1 VTGLSYFKE
10 TTAMATKLK
19 EWLDKNGTDTFH
31 TILDFLLGDVSDT
44 TLKDELLTMSEEL
57 KEALKEYAGSK
68 E

>member
-1 VTGLSYFKE
+1 
-10 TTAMATKLK
+10 MATKLK